1 MDHEFE
7 NENSKKQ
14 SFLMPNPHEISTN
27 YVILRGIPT
36 HLNPKDASK
45 ELKIIFNRTWSD
57 HCLDVKVIG
66 NYDEL

>member
-1 MDHEFE
+1 
-7 NENSKKQ
+7 
-14 SFLMPNPHEISTN
+14 MPNPHEISTN